1 MSHMNDSP
9 GSVTEPP
16 QGRFALPPQN
26 NVQQPALVDLNFNKL
41 ILQEI
46 ISSVI
51 SLYDEQSSSYNP
63 TNQLL
68 NFHSLPQETKT
79 NVITNLK
86 TIGCSTGEKLSMDF
100 NSSSTMTQLQVM
112 KYICKDIY
120 HNIIGRQ
127 MDALKTNH
135 QGIFYLLDKQFL
147 ANSNI
152 SFDKSLQKYRSN
164 DIEEQA
170 KCLELFPTFIA
181 AVMEG
186 FLNKPVSFSIEK
198 DVITY
203 IIKY

>member
-1 MSHMNDSP
+1 MNHSE
-9 GSVTEPP
+9 SLAIEH
-16 QGRFALPPQN
+16 QQSNLAPPQN
-26 NVQQPALVDLNFNKL
+26 NDQQPSLVDLNFNKL

-51 SLYDEQSSSYNP
+51 SLYDEQNSSYNP

-68 NFHSLPQETKT
+68 NFYSLTQETKS
-79 NVITNLK
+79 NIITNIK
-86 TIGCSTGEKLSMDF
+86 AIGSSTGEKLSMDF
-100 NSSSTMTQLQVM
+100 NSNSSMTQLQVM

-120 HNIIGRQ
+120 HDIIGRQ

-147 ANSNI
+147 SNSNI
-152 SFDKSLQKYRSN
+152 NFDKSLQSYSSN
-164 DIEEQA
+164 DIKEQA
-170 KCLELFPTFIA
+170 ACLELFPTFISS
-181 AVMEG
+181 VIEG